1 MKRYSIKVNNQY
13 LSGFEENET
22 YVKNARSI
30 QSTLHDASE
39 YNPVL
44 QDEQML
50 FDGRTCTGYITTLI
64 ECIRWNGLET
74 NKIELEVT
82 DV

>member
-30 QSTLHDASE
+30 QSSLHDASE
-39 YNPVL
+39 FNPVL
-44 QDEQML
+44 KDEQRL
-50 FDGRTCTGYITTLI
+50 FDGRTCSGYLVTLI
-64 ECIRWNGLET
+64 ECLRWDGLKT
-74 NKIELEVT
+74 DKIELEVT